1 VSGVIYCKGT
11 YASVR
16 PRRHTDGNYRNTVAN
31 VDASD
36 SRCECIVRLSLEI

>member
-1 VSGVIYCKGT
+1 MAKTGCKGT
-11 YASVR
+11 YASVL

-36 SRCECIVRLSLEI
+36 SRCRCIVRLSLEI